1 MGLDLLDCIKTAG
14 AGVLEYFRVQTV
26 GFLFTAVAYLSNV
39 NLETRPKR
47 ETATLSNDRKSL
59 EVSFVFQGK
68 EHIVKL
74 PYNPYR
80 IQSSDVKIYDKE
92 GKLMSIHYTTCPG
105 LQDFLFKDDVLTH
118 FYGDVIGKVEIDEL
132 WDD

>member
-1 MGLDLLDCIKTAG
+1 MVLDLVGYLRTAG
-14 AGVLEYFRVQTV
+14 SDLREYFRVQTIAI
-26 GFLFTAVAYLSNV
+26 LFATVAYLSNV
-39 NLETRPKR
+39 NLETKSKR
-47 ETATLSNDRKSL
+47 ETATLSDDRKSL

-68 EHIVKL
+68 EHIIKL

-105 LQDFLFKDDVLTH
+105 LQDFLFKDDVLSH
-118 FYGDVIGKVEIDEL
+118 FYGDEIGKVEIDEA